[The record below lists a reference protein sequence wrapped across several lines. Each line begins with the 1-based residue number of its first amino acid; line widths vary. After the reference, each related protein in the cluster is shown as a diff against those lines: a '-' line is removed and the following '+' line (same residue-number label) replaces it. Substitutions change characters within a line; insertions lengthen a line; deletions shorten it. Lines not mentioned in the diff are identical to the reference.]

1 MPDVPRRVADAP
13 AAAAAA
19 VGAPVVAKG
28 VDRESMAGA
37 EIDRRRGVAEWLWW
51 FARRQPL
58 GLAGAVIVL
67 VLVVTAILA
76 PALAPH
82 GPKDAAF
89 PQYVAPGTEFP
100 MGTDHLGRDI
110 LSRIVWGA
118 RLSLYVGLA
127 SVLFGVTVGALW
139 GVVTAH
145 FGGASDTVSQ
155 RVVDSLMALPPI
167 ILALA
172 LMAALG
178 QSVTNVI
185 IALAILL
192 TPTAARTIRSVA
204 LSIKEMPYVEAA
216 RAAGATEWRI
226 IFRHVVPNTLATY
239 IVLVTVNIAYAIVV
253 EAGLSF
259 LGLGAP
265 PDEPSWGGMLTAGTQ
280 AMETAPWMIFFP
292 GLAISLTVF
301 GLNLL
306 GDSIRDLTDPRLRG
320 GLG

>member
-1 MPDVPRRVADAP
+1 MPDVAERAGVGVGVTGMP
-13 AAAAAA
+13 AEA
-19 VGAPVVAKG
+19 
-28 VDRESMAGA
+28 AGA
-37 EIDRRRGVAEWLWW
+37 WGRLGHVGRLVG
-51 FARRQPL
+51 RQPL
-58 GLAGAVIVL
+58 GAAGALIVT
-67 VLVVTAILA
+67 VLVVAAIFA

-89 PQYVAPGTEFP
+89 APYLPPSVEFL
-100 MGTDHLGRDI
+100 MGTDHLGRDM
-110 LSRIVWGA
+110 LSRVIWGT
-118 RLSLYVGLA
+118 RLSLYVGLT
-127 SVLFGVTVGALW
+127 SVLLGITLGALW
-139 GVVTAH
+139 GIVTAY
-145 FGGASDTVSQ
+145 FGGVSDSSSQ

-167 ILALA
+167 VLALA

-192 TPTAARTIRSVA
+192 VPTAARTMRSVA
-204 LSIKEMPYVEAA
+204 LSIKEMPYVESA
-216 RAAGATEWRI
+216 RAAGAGEWRI

-239 IVLVTVNIAYAIVV
+239 IVMFTVNIAYAIVV
-253 EAGLSF
+253 EASLSF

-265 PDEPSWGGMLTAGTQ
+265 PDEPSWGSMLTAGTQ
-280 AMETAPWMIFFP
+280 ALETAPWMVFFP

>member
-1 MPDVPRRVADAP
+1 MPDLADPVPLELVRPGVA
-13 AAAAAA
+13 
-19 VGAPVVAKG
+19 
-28 VDRESMAGA
+28 EAGK
-37 EIDRRRGVAEWLWW
+37 RRGVAEWLWW
-51 FARRQPL
+51 FATRQPL
-58 GLAGAVIVL
+58 GLAGAILVL

-76 PALAPH
+76 PTLAPH

-89 PQYVAPGTEFP
+89 PQYVPPGAEFP

-110 LSRIVWGA
+110 LSRIIWGA
-118 RLSLYVGLA
+118 RLSLYVGLL
-127 SVLFGVTVGALW
+127 SVLFGVTLGALW
-139 GVVTAH
+139 GVVTAY
-145 FGGASDTVSQ
+145 FGGIADTTSQ

-178 QSVTNVI
+178 QSVSNVI
-185 IALAILL
+185 IALAVLL
-192 TPTAARTIRSVA
+192 IPTAARTMRSVA

-216 RAAGATEWRI
+216 RAAGVTEWRI
-226 IFRHVVPNTLATY
+226 IVRHVMPNTLATY
-239 IVLVTVNIAYAIVV
+239 IVLFTVNIAYAIVV
-253 EAGLSF
+253 EAALSF

-280 AMETAPWMIFFP
+280 ALETAPWMIFFP

>member
-1 MPDVPRRVADAP
+1 MPEAAEQVGVATRVTGAR
-13 AAAAAA
+13 AAALDS
-19 VGAPVVAKG
+19 GWLDRLRWFVA
-28 VDRESMAGA
+28 S
-37 EIDRRRGVAEWLWW
+37 
-51 FARRQPL
+51 QPL
-58 GLAGAVIVL
+58 GAAGA
-67 VLVVTAILA
+67 LVVLLLVGTAIFA

-82 GPKDAAF
+82 GPKDTAF
-89 PQYVAPGTEFP
+89 APYVPPGAEFL
-100 MGTDHLGRDI
+100 MGTDHLGRDM
-110 LSRIVWGA
+110 LSRVIWGA
-118 RLSLYVGLA
+118 RLSLYVGLT
-127 SVLFGVTVGALW
+127 SVLFGITLGALW
-139 GVVTAH
+139 GVVTAY
-145 FGGASDTVSQ
+145 FGGVSDSASQ

-167 ILALA
+167 VLALA

-192 TPTAARTIRSVA
+192 IPTAARTLRSVA

-216 RAAGATEWRI
+216 RAAGASEWRV
-226 IFRHVVPNTLATY
+226 IFRYVVPNTLSTY
-239 IVLVTVNIAYAIVV
+239 IVLFTVNIAYAIVV
-253 EAGLSF
+253 EAALAF

-280 AMETAPWMIFFP
+280 ALETAPWMIFFP